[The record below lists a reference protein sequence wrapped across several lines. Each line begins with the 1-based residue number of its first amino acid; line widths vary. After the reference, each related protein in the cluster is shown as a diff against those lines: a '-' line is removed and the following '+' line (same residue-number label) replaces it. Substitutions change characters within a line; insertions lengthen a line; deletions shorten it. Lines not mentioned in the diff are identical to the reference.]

1 MRSSLAQTPARRRRL
16 GWAAVIVPTLA
27 IALNGCSLFAP
38 IPTQRGLLFEQN
50 DLANIQPGS
59 STQADVQQILGTPTT
74 RATFDDNT
82 WIYISEVTEPVVM
95 GFPRIDQQ
103 RVIALSFAPSGTLQ
117 TMKLLTGKDAREVAM
132 VSQTTPSPGSKAS
145 ILQQLLGNVGRYNPA
160 SGLGGLGGLG
170 SMGNNGYGHG
180 GSGNSLP

>member
-1 MRSSLAQTPARRRRL
+1 MRSNFPRHRAACRLAGRA
-16 GWAAVIVPTLA
+16 AAVLVAAPLLA
-27 IALNGCSLFAP
+27 GCSLFAP
-38 IPTQRGLLFEQN
+38 IPTQRGLLFEQT

-59 STQADVQQILGTPTT
+59 STQADVQQLLGTPTT

-95 GFPRIDQQ
+95 GFPRIDEQ
-103 RVIALSFAPSGTLQ
+103 RVIALYFAQNGTLQ
-117 TMKLLTGKDAREVAM
+117 TMKVLTGKDARDVAM
-132 VSQTTPSPGSKAS
+132 ISQTTPSPGSKAS

-180 GSGNSLP
+180 GTGNALP